1 MHAFTLLF
9 IFLFII
15 TIRKRAYI
23 DKAFLFGQFLKI
35 LHRGTWFRFLILATI
50 LLVFLSYCCFYL
62 LFNTSLAHLLVFFG
76 RVIHN
81 FFLLKLTEN

>member
-1 MHAFTLLF
+1 MHAFSFLF

-35 LHRGTWFRFLILATI
+35 LHWGTWLRFLILPSI
-50 LLVFLSYCCFYL
+50 NLVFLSYCCFYL
-62 LFNTSLAHLLVFFG
+62 LFNTSLAYLFVFFG
-76 RVIHN
+76 QVIHN
-81 FFLLKLTEN
+81 FFLLPLTEN